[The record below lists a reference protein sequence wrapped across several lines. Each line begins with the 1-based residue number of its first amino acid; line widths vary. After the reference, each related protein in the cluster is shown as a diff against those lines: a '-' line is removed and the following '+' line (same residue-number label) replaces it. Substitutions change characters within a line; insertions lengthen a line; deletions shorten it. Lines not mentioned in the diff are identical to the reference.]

1 MNETIC
7 EQVLYSSS
15 PVVLE
20 YSVFCQ
26 HVSNIILIC
35 NQIYSY
41 LSHKIESYKHI
52 LCNNILKS

>member
-7 EQVLYSSS
+7 EPVLYSSS

-26 HVSNIILIC
+26 HVSNIILTC
-35 NQIYSY
+35 NQNFSY
-41 LSHKIESYKHI
+41 LSQKIESYKHI
-52 LCNNILKS
+52 LCNDILKS